1 MTVSATNR
9 LDMLAGLRTHLGD
22 FVADTLMEHLP
33 PGGWYDIAR
42 TSDIDR
48 LRDEFGTLRGDFNA
62 LRSELR
68 DDMGSLRGEFN
79 SLRTEVRS
87 DIQALTAR
95 LDSTLKW
102 IIGMCITT
110 SLGTLGTLVTV
121 LVTLLKQ

>member
-9 LDMLAGLRTHLGD
+9 LDILAGLRTHLGD

-48 LRDEFGTLRGDFNA
+48 LRDEFGTLR
-62 LRSELR
+62 SELR
-68 DDMGSLRGEFN
+68 DDMSSLRGEFN

>member
-1 MTVSATNR
+1 
-9 LDMLAGLRTHLGD
+9 
-22 FVADTLMEHLP
+22 
-33 PGGWYDIAR
+33 
-42 TSDIDR
+42 
-48 LRDEFGTLRGDFNA
+48 LRDEFGSLRGEFGTLRGEF
-62 LRSELR
+62 
-68 DDMGSLRGEFN
+68 GTLRGEFN

>member
-1 MTVSATNR
+1 MSVSETNR

-48 LRDEFGTLRGDFNA
+48 LRDEFGTLRGEFN
-62 LRSELR
+62 SLR
-68 DDMGSLRGEFN
+68 DEFGTLRGEFN

-110 SLGTLGTLVTV
+110 SVGTLGTLVTV

>member
-48 LRDEFGTLRGDFNA
+48 LREEFHALRDEFGSLRDEFGT
-62 LRSELR
+62 
-68 DDMGSLRGEFN
+68 LRGEFN

>member
-1 MTVSATNR
+1 MSVSETNR

-48 LRDEFGTLRGDFNA
+48 LRDEFETLRGEF
-62 LRSELR
+62 
-68 DDMGSLRGEFN
+68 GTLRGEFN

>member
-1 MTVSATNR
+1 MSVSETNR

-48 LRDEFGTLRGDFNA
+48 LRGEFVTLRGEFNSLRDEFGT
-62 LRSELR
+62 
-68 DDMGSLRGEFN
+68 LRGEFN

-110 SLGTLGTLVTV
+110 SVGTLGTLVTV